1 MPKKTIKR
9 RATGKSP
16 EGPRSKFMLLPQSVD
31 SVRQQC
37 LQWHVALAAF
47 LSAQGNGALLAQL
60 CKAFYLAWYLCEAG
74 YGPAEREWFVAVEGI
89 IVAVA
94 RGGRENRWRIDAADR
109 APIIRI
115 LDLHEQ
121 QLLGAPRYAVAE
133 AERRL
138 LRFSQGDKT
147 SPW

>member
-16 EGPRSKFMLLPQSVD
+16 GGPRSKAMLLPPSVA

-74 YGPAEREWFVAVEGI
+74 YGSAEREWFVAVEAI
-89 IVAVA
+89 IVAAA
-94 RGGRENRWRIDAADR
+94 RGGRDDLWRIDATDR
-109 APIIRI
+109 PAVIRI

-121 QLLGAPRYAVAE
+121 QLLSAPRHAITE

-138 LRFSQGDKT
+138 MRFSQGDKT